1 MKPEITKELVRAE
14 AVGKWY
20 GRLHVLKGV
29 DLSVKRGQVTSIIG
43 ASGSGKSTFLR
54 CINQLE
60 TYQEGRIYLG
70 GDLIGFEERAGRLV
84 PLPNRR
90 IVAQRRRVGMVF
102 QQFNLFWHMT
112 VLENVIEGPVLVL
125 GLRREDAI
133 ERAMSLLHRVGL
145 ADKANVYPGKLS
157 GGQQQRAG
165 IARALAMEPELMLF
179 DEPTSALD
187 PETTGEV
194 LKVIAALAEAGTTMI
209 IVTHEMAFA
218 RQVSDTVVLMEGG
231 VVDCE
236 GPPKLIFGEQPT
248 PRVRAFLA
256 SMH

>member
-1 MKPEITKELVRAE
+1 MTGGPPDELVRAE
-14 AVGKWY
+14 RVGKWF
-20 GRLHVLKGV
+20 GSLHVLKGV
-29 DLSVKRGQVTSIIG
+29 DLSVRRGQVTSIIG
-43 ASGSGKSTFLR
+43 PSGSGKSTFLR

-60 TYQEGRIYLG
+60 TYQEGRISVAG
-70 GDLIGFEERAGRLV
+70 ELIGFEERGGRLV
-84 PLPNRR
+84 PLGNRR

-112 VLENVIEGPVLVL
+112 VLENVIEGPTLVL
-125 GLRREDAI
+125 GMSRLEAT
-133 ERAMSLLHRVGL
+133 ERAMLLLERVGL
-145 ADKANVYPGKLS
+145 VDKANAYPGKLS

-187 PETTGEV
+187 PESTGEV

-218 RQVSDTVVLMEGG
+218 RQVSHSVALMEGG

-236 GPPKLIFGEQPT
+236 GPPGLIFGEQPT
-248 PRVRAFLA
+248 SRIRAFLA